1 MAVMSSRPKTRSPRR
16 CPCGGMPPYDECCG
30 PAHAGTSPAATA
42 EALMRSRY
50 CAFAMGDAAYLLR
63 SWHPT
68 TRPKALDLQQ
78 GPRWER
84 LEIVAT
90 TGGGLLHVDGTVEFR
105 AYYRTPDGSPGVMH
119 EVSRF
124 VREKG
129 QWTYL
134 DGHQF

>member
-1 MAVMSSRPKTRSPRR
+1 MK
-16 CPCGGMPPYDECCG
+16 PYDECCG
-30 PAHAGTSPAATA
+30 PAHAGTAPAATA

-50 CAFAMGDAAYLLR
+50 CAFVMGDAAYLLR

-68 TRPKALDLQQ
+68 TRPKTLDLEG

-84 LEIVAT
+84 LDVLGAD
-90 TGGGLLHVDGTVEFR
+90 GGGLLHIEGTVEFR
-105 AYYRTPDGSPGVMH
+105 AHYRTADGSRGVLH

-124 VREKG
+124 VRDNG

-134 DGHQF
+134 DGRISR